1 MLAWTRLYERYFEGI
16 RKRYTKKPLME
27 TTIIKRMKKVIKSL
41 PEIDQ
46 HYLYLYGT
54 YGDLHHVATMNDVA
68 YTVATRRVH
77 IALCHLITPRNVQE
91 ITGCTLFK
99 HSGKSL
105 KMYSTV
111 LSGRTINALKRQDIE
126 TIDDLR
132 AWLSQ
137 GIIFLY
143 RVPGVGKWGVLE
155 ILTLLTKLGSIKVN
169 V

>member
-27 TTIIKRMKKVIKSL
+27 KTIIKRMNKVVKCL
-41 PEIDQ
+41 PEIDR
-46 HYLYLYGT
+46 HYLFLYGT
-54 YGDLHHVATMNDVA
+54 YHDLHRVAIMNDVDYA
-68 YTVATRRVH
+68 IAKRRVY

-105 KMYSTV
+105 KTYSSV

-155 ILTLLTKLGSIKVN
+155 ILTLLTKLGSIKVS